1 VEHTNHML
9 QVRDDYAKRPDYAG
23 RMRHSWQA
31 GAYYTLGVTLIIPDE
46 QGRLSLKVQG
56 IHWAGNDHTVMEDL
70 EKPPYPSEE
79 QLRPMRLTSLSGMA
93 CRSPNGS
100 RYWRCRLGSMKSFP
114 HQGSCSHL
122 RMLW

>member
-1 VEHTNHML
+1 MEHTNHML

-70 EKPPYPSEE
+70 EKPSYPSKE
-79 QLRPMRLTSLSGMA
+79 QLRTDEAYIAQRHGLSL
-93 CRSPNGS
+93 
-100 RYWRCRLGSMKSFP
+100 
-114 HQGSCSHL
+114 L
-122 RMLW
+122 RVGVDTGVAASEA